1 MSMPPELAEAL
12 RGNAAAAAA
21 FDRLPPSHQRE
32 YTRWIEQAKQE
43 KTRAGRAAKTVEM
56 LLGAGREG
64 GE

>member
-1 MSMPPELAEAL
+1 MSVPLELAAAL

-21 FDRLPPSHQRE
+21 FDRLPPSHQQE

-43 KTRAGRAAKTVEM
+43 KTRTGRAAKAVEM